1 MYAVN
6 QMLVCLDLSEM
17 DEILVKYARF
27 FCETAG
33 VKKVYF
39 VHNVKTYDLGDDFRE
54 WFGDIDLAGEV
65 EKEIG
70 ALVRK
75 HFGDVAEYDILVS
88 EEPNTEVILADVVR
102 QYKIQLTMVGRKEQ
116 LKGSGI
122 LGTKLLRI
130 LPCSVLVVPELAPHK
145 ITKIL
150 VALDFSKSSQK
161 ALEHGRHLTEQLG
174 VAADVLHTYQLP
186 SQYFPMVNEKEAVK
200 KAEKH
205 VWEKIS
211 ELKKKNPALEAMN
224 FSIVRAAGKSVAERL
239 ENHLAR
245 NGNDLLILG
254 RRGSNPLPTLKLG
267 SVPTELYG
275 SAIRVPLFLV
285 YS

>member
-1 MYAVN
+1 
-6 QMLVCLDLSEM
+6 MLVCLDLSEM
-17 DEILVKYARF
+17 DEVLVKYARF
-27 FCETAG
+27 FCEKAG

-65 EKEIG
+65 EKEINS
-70 ALVRK
+70 LVK
-75 HFGDVAEYDILVS
+75 NHFGEAAEYDILVS

-116 LKGSGI
+116 LKGSGV

-130 LPCSVLVVPELAPHK
+130 LPCSVLVVPELAAHK

-150 VALDFSKSSQK
+150 VALDFSKGSLKS
-161 ALEHGRHLTEQLG
+161 LEHGRHLTEQLG
-174 VAADVLHTYQLP
+174 VPAEVLHTYQLP
-186 SQYFPMVNEKEAVK
+186 SQYFPMVNETEAVK

-205 VWEKIS
+205 VWDKIS
-211 ELKKKNPALEAMN
+211 ELKKKHPALDKMN
-224 FSIVRAAGKSVAERL
+224 FFIVRAAGKSVAERI
-239 ENHLAR
+239 ESHLAR
-245 NGNDLLILG
+245 HGNDFLILG
-254 RRGSNPLPTLKLG
+254 RKGSNPLPTLNLG
-267 SVPTELYG
+267 SVPSELYA
-275 SAIRVPLFLV
+275 SANRIPLLMV